1 MHRHTVISLDN
12 GIMADDLEALEQRL
26 SGLLIHIREICSE
39 QSWQE
44 VESVAKTLA
53 NALRVRD
60 GPGKVI
66 RWIQSSLTEHPS
78 RQPHHHWQ
86 NGTPQVVEFPLGS
99 LTTRVY
105 HSK

>member
-1 MHRHTVISLDN
+1 MT
-12 GIMADDLEALEQRL
+12 DDLEALEQRL
-26 SGLLIHIREICSE
+26 SDLLIHIRETGDE

-66 RWIQSSLTEHPS
+66 CCISL
-78 RQPHHHWQ
+78 
-86 NGTPQVVEFPLGS
+86 F
-99 LTTRVY
+99 
-105 HSK
+105 